1 MNSQKKHNVHF
12 IPWFSM
18 SLSWYAL
25 YTRPRFEKKVADL
38 LEKAGHEVWLPLQT
52 VVRQWSDRKK
62 KVEIPLFSSYVFIHT
77 EMSDLYEAVQTD
89 GVARTV
95 HFNGAP
101 AVIRDEQIELI
112 RKILIGPDA
121 FEVSERNYEKG
132 DPVEVVLGPLKG
144 SRGRWVKWKGKK
156 RVSLELEQL
165 NQVIL
170 VDVPA
175 AYIKK
180 IRTNEL

>member
-1 MNSQKKHNVHF
+1 
-12 IPWFSM
+12 M

-25 YTRPRFEKKVADL
+25 YTRPRFEKKVADR
-38 LEKAGHEVWLPLQT
+38 LENAGYEVWLPMQT

-62 KVEIPLFSSYVFIHT
+62 KIQVPLFSSYVFIHT
-77 EMSDLYEAVQTD
+77 EQSDLYQAVQTD

-121 FEVSERNYEKG
+121 FEVGDRNYEKG
-132 DPVEVVLGPLKG
+132 DPVEVVHGPLKG
-144 SRGRWVKWKGKK
+144 SKGRWVNWRGKK
-156 RVSLELEQL
+156 RVCLELEQL
-165 NQVIL
+165 HQVIL
-170 VDVPA
+170 VEVPA
-175 AYIKK
+175 AYIEKTS
-180 IRTNEL
+180 TNEP

>member
-1 MNSQKKHNVHF
+1 
-12 IPWFSM
+12 M

-25 YTRPRFEKKVADL
+25 YTRPRFEKKVADR
-38 LEKAGHEVWLPLQT
+38 LENAGYEVWLPMQT

-62 KVEIPLFSSYVFIHT
+62 KIQVPLFSSYVFIHT
-77 EMSDLYEAVQTD
+77 EQSDLYQAVQTD

-121 FEVSERNYEKG
+121 FEVGDRNYEKG
-132 DPVEVVLGPLKG
+132 DPVEVVHGPLKG
-144 SRGRWVKWKGKK
+144 SKGRWINWRGRK
-156 RVSLELEQL
+156 RVCLELEQL
-165 NQVIL
+165 HQVIL
-170 VDVPA
+170 VEVPA
-175 AYIKK
+175 AYIEKTS
-180 IRTNEL
+180 TNEP